1 MDHDHQPHEQ
11 SPSFWGSRYSIGLLV
26 IGAVAGYFLLKEHLV
41 HVANALPLLFV
52 LACPLMHLFMHGGHG
67 HGHGSHKDG
76 SSSSSDPNKKGDA
89 P

>member
-1 MDHDHQPHEQ
+1 MNHEHQQHERL
-11 SPSFWGSRYSIGLLV
+11 PSFWGSRYSIGLLV

-41 HVANALPLLFV
+41 HVATALPYLFV
-52 LACPLMHLFMHGGHG
+52 LACPIMHLFMHGGHG